1 MSSQPTDPPA
11 VASYRQPAPR
21 AAVDR
26 LDRAVAG
33 FMQRWGHL
41 LLRLALAVIFIWFGA
56 LKPLGLSEANDMV
69 ARTVYWFP
77 PTVFIP
83 ILGVWEVA
91 IGVCLLFRPLLR
103 VAIFLLLAQMGGTFL
118 PLVILPDVTWV
129 RFPYAPTLAGQ
140 YILKNLIIIAAALVV
155 GGTVRP
161 RRVKSKL

>member
-1 MSSQPTDPPA
+1 MTSVPA
-11 VASYRQPAPR
+11 DVNTATPSRGAKR
-21 AAVDR
+21 RVVFER

-33 FMQRWGHL
+33 FMQRWGHR

-77 PTVFIP
+77 PSVFIP
-83 ILGVWEVA
+83 ILGMWEVA
-91 IGVCLLFRPLLR
+91 IGVCLLFRPLIR
-103 VAIFLLLAQMGGTFL
+103 VAIFLLLAQMAGTFL
-118 PLVILPDVTWV
+118 PLVILPDVTWITI
-129 RFPYAPTLAGQ
+129 PWAPTLEGQ
-140 YILKNLIIIAAALVV
+140 YILKNLIIIAATLVI

>member
-1 MSSQPTDPPA
+1 MTSLPTDLSA
-11 VASYRQPAPR
+11 GTARRGGARR
-21 AAVDR
+21 AGLER

-33 FMQRWGHL
+33 FMQRWGHR

-77 PTVFIP
+77 PNVFIP

-91 IGVCLLFRPLLR
+91 IGVCLIFRPLIR

-129 RFPYAPTLAGQ
+129 RFPYAPTLEGQ